1 MTELSPVRRKAPAYA
16 LFAAL
21 PTAATGGAARFR
33 HESLHNLAKPRAQC
47 WARALQCK
55 RFMKPIV
62 LTHSFQDGTFTE
74 SEPTI
79 MTWNGVEMPKVLR
92 TVKPGQYVLL
102 PYDPTDDI
110 LRPSRRA
117 A

>member
-1 MTELSPVRRKAPAYA
+1 
-16 LFAAL
+16 
-21 PTAATGGAARFR
+21 
-33 HESLHNLAKPRAQC
+33 
-47 WARALQCK
+47 
-55 RFMKPIV
+55 MKPIV

-102 PYDPTDDI
+102 PYEPTDDI